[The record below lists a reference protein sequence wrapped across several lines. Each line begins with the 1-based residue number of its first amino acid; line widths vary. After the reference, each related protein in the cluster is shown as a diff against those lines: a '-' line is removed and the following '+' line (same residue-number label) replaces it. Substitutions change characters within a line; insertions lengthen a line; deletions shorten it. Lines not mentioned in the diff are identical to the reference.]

1 MPSSE
6 IQMRQSL
13 SNRKTVPF
21 APEVI
26 EIDPLNHVKKTC
38 QRLHLSDVTGNNN
51 RKNNKQINPA
61 QRYFHLVVKLIA
73 ECTDGT
79 IALIQAHASDR
90 FICRVSFFNSF

>member
-13 SNRKTVPF
+13 SNRKTIPF

-26 EIDPLNHVKKTC
+26 DLDPLNPTKKTC
-38 QRLHLSDVTGNNN
+38 YRLHLSDVTSNNN

-61 QRYFHLVVKLIA
+61 QRYFHLVIKLLA
-73 ECTDGT
+73 ECADGS
-79 IALIQAHASDR
+79 IAIVQAYASDR
-90 FICRVSFFNSF
+90 FICRVSFF